1 MVGMLD
7 GTVTLDGSLAV
18 SCQLNIVLPYDLAF
32 YFFVFTKFS
41 EDLYSHKNLHV
52 NIYSISWFIFA
63 EIWKQQRG
71 SSLGECINT
80 LWHTYSMEDDTSLKW
95 SPMVQHYKTKT
106 KLSSIKETWKK
117 LKCIFL
123 SERRQF

>member
-7 GTVTLDGSLAV
+7 GTVTLEGSLAV

-80 LWHTYSMEDDTSLKW
+80 L
-95 SPMVQHYKTKT
+95 
-106 KLSSIKETWKK
+106 
-117 LKCIFL
+117 
-123 SERRQF
+123 